1 MRHDHHDRPQTQRDF
16 QRMNELPAGP
26 EREVIEQRLIRAWL
40 PMATRLAD
48 KYRDRGEERED
59 LRQVAALGLCK
70 AVQGYDPERGAFE
83 AYAVPTI
90 TGELRRHFRD
100 YTWGVHVPRRVQD
113 LRNRVRTALQVMPD
127 GAGAGQVARMAGLSE
142 EEARQGLEALH
153 SYRPLSLSAQ
163 SSAQSDGAGLG
174 EYLGEADEGFGVV
187 EDREAAR
194 PGLSRLPERERRVL
208 YLRFFRDMTQS
219 QIAERLGVS
228 QVHVSRL
235 ISSACADVRAEALGS
250 TAETG
255 AEAA

>member
-1 MRHDHHDRPQTQRDF
+1 MQT
-16 QRMNELPAGP
+16 LPAGP
-26 EREVIEQRLIRAWL
+26 EHEVIEQRLIRAWL

-70 AVQGYDPERGAFE
+70 AVQGYDPGRGAFE

-100 YTWGVHVPRRVQD
+100 HTWGVHVPRRVQD
-113 LRNRVRTALQVMPD
+113 LRNRVRTALQLMPD
-127 GAGAGQVARMAGLSE
+127 GGSARQVATVAGLTE

-163 SSAQSDGAGLG
+163 PAAQPDGSGLG
-174 EYLGEADEGFGVV
+174 EYLGETDEGFDVV
-187 EDREAAR
+187 DDREAAR

-219 QIAERLGVS
+219 QIAARLGVS

-235 ISSACADVRAEALGS
+235 ISAACADVRAEALGDRV
-250 TAETG
+250 TAG
-255 AEAA
+255 SKQR